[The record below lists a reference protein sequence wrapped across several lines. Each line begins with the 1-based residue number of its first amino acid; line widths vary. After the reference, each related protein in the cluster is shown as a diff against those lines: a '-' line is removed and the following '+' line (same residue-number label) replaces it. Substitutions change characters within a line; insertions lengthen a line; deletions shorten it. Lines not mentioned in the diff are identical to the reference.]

1 MWFSMSLSSVA
12 RMDPSNSLGVSNP
25 SRQQLPPLMRNYSNA
40 VHVVVLSETATLP
53 VLPVVQN
60 LRMMMMIQSRLL
72 HVALHLVAHV
82 AHQEADPDP
91 PAEVHVDH
99 LAEAPLVVRRVHL
112 EGVPQVVRK
121 DLHEAALQVGE
132 GAHLALRG
140 LPEAVRLVERLRL
153 ALRGHPEV
161 DLQVVRRG
169 HPGVDLLVAQRGL
182 LVRSE
187 GALLVKERKV
197 HLVQSVRVHLGEC

>member
-1 MWFSMSLSSVA
+1 
-12 RMDPSNSLGVSNP
+12 
-25 SRQQLPPLMRNYSNA
+25 MRNYSNA
-40 VHVVVLSETATLP
+40 VHVVVLSETAILP

-60 LRMMMMIQSRLL
+60 LRMMMIQSRLL

-82 AHQEADPDP
+82 AHQEVDPDP
-91 PAEVHVDH
+91 PAEVHVAH
-99 LAEAPLVVRRVHL
+99 LAEAPLVARRVHL

-121 DLHEAALQVGE
+121 DLHEAVLQVGE
-132 GAHLALRG
+132 GAHLALRV
-140 LPEAVRLVERLRL
+140 LPEAVRLVGRLRL
-153 ALRGHPEV
+153 ALRGHPEA

-187 GALLVKERKV
+187 GALLVGKRKV